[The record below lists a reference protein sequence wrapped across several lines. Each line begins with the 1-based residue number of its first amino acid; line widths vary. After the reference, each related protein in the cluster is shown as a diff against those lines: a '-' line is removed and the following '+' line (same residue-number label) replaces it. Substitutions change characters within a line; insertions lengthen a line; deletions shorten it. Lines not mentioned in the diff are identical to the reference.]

1 MKDLLAKD
9 FLDELILIINTNF
22 KNKSVVKNG
31 IKLLSICSD
40 NISSV

>member
-1 MKDLLAKD
+1 MLAKD
-9 FLDELILIINTNF
+9 FLEELILIINTNF

-31 IKLLSICSD
+31 VKLLAICSD